1 MSSAASLLGQARML
15 PPPATLTAPS
25 NNKYQG
31 VGWVLAIMFFVDSV
45 LVGTA
50 LQRMQV
56 SVCSP

>member
-1 MSSAASLLGQARML
+1 ML